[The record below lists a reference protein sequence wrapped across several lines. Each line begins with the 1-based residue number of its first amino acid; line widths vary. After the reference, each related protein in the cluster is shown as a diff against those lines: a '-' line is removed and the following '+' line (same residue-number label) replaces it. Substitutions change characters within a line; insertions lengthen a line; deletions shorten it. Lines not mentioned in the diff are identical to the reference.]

1 MKLSINHISIP
12 VKNID
17 KALNFYTKYLEFKI
31 KDVSER
37 EQTFS
42 EKVTGIKGMILKIAY
57 IYYEQIT
64 LELIEY
70 SGDHQFKEHIFSN
83 NYAMN
88 HFCFNIDDI
97 IGFYNQ
103 FKLEIDFINIPT
115 EIFAGPNKGGFMAYF
130 KDFDGNKIELIQKP
144 TK

>member
-17 KALNFYTKYLEFKI
+17 YALNFYTKYLEFKI
-31 KDVSER
+31 RDVSER
-37 EQTFS
+37 EQSFS

-57 IYYEQIT
+57 IYYDEIT

-70 SGDHQFKEHIFSN
+70 AGAHEFKEQIFSN

-97 IGFYNQ
+97 AFFYNQ
-103 FKLEIDFINIPT
+103 YKADIDFINIPT

-144 TK
+144 KI

>member
-1 MKLSINHISIP
+1 MKITMNHLSIP
-12 VKNID
+12 VSNIH
-17 KALNFYTKYLEFKI
+17 KALDFYTKYLEFKI

-37 EQTFS
+37 SLAFS

-70 SGDHQFKEHIFSN
+70 SGDHQFKEQIFSN

-97 IGFYNQ
+97 SSFYNQ
-103 FKLEIDFINIPT
+103 FHLEIDFINIPT

-130 KDFDGNKIELIQKP
+130 KDCDGNKIELIQKP